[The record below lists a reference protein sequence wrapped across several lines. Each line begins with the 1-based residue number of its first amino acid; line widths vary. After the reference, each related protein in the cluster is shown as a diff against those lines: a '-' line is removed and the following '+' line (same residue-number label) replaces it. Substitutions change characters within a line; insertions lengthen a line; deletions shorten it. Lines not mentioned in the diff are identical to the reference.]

1 MQSFENAVKTCAAID
16 GSKLLTINHSE
27 EQAFIA
33 DLLFTK
39 LHLANSVWL
48 GAKISSQQSFHWEN
62 GKKVTFTN
70 WAPEN
75 PKNHSTKSCVQIHS
89 EEELQGQWSNEPC
102 TKLNRIV
109 CEKGQT
115 WSLQTMQEI
124 ILKMIENPIPI
135 GFIYVQLPQEKAP
148 QEIWPSLVFTDI
160 SSAYDSAFFRVVG
173 NKGAAAFGTEQQQ
186 QSPAIDEI
194 KYEDSSAENVCGDW
208 ATYKEE
214 KCIKSFHWENEKKV
228 TFTNWA
234 LGNPKNH
241 SIETCVQMHAEE
253 EVCGKWSNEP
263 CTKLNRVLP
272 QEEAPQEIW
281 PSLIF
286 TDISTQYDST
296 FFRVAGNKGAA
307 AFGTV
312 QKESL
317 PYIDQVNY
325 YDCQLNAQSRCTVPL
340 TREVK
345 IQLNGGLTGNILT
358 TNGFVGPAPNNHVS
372 YLQFHSVPALTDVI
386 WLIGIDRRLGT
397 QLASSSV
404 DQAPAFNIWGLLG

>member
-1 MQSFENAVKTCAAID
+1 MF
-16 GSKLLTINHSE
+16 
-27 EQAFIA
+27 
-33 DLLFTK
+33 FTT
-39 LHLANSVWL
+39 A
-48 GAKISSQQSFHWEN
+48 
-62 GKKVTFTN
+62 
-70 WAPEN
+70 
-75 PKNHSTKSCVQIHS
+75 
-89 EEELQGQWSNEPC
+89 
-102 TKLNRIV
+102 
-109 CEKGQT
+109 
-115 WSLQTMQEI
+115 
-124 ILKMIENPIPI
+124 
-135 GFIYVQLPQEKAP
+135 
-148 QEIWPSLVFTDI
+148 
-160 SSAYDSAFFRVVG
+160 
-173 NKGAAAFGTEQQQ
+173 
-186 QSPAIDEI
+186 
-194 KYEDSSAENVCGDW
+194 SAENVCGDW

-214 KCIKSFHWENEKKV
+214 KCIKVIDSAGTQSFENAVKTCAAHDGSKLITISNADEQAFLTDLLFTKQHLVDSVWLGAKISSQQSFHWENEKKV

-263 CTKLNRVLP
+263 CTKMNRVVCEKNQTWSLQTMQGIILKMIKNPVVPLGFIYVQLP
-272 QEEAPQEIW
+272 QEKAPQEIW

-372 YLQFHSVPALTDVI
+372 YLQFHSVPGEVRPTNMAVKVWKRT
-386 WLIGIDRRLGT
+386 
-397 QLASSSV
+397 A
-404 DQAPAFNIWGLLG
+404 